1 MLSFRDAPVRLRVP
15 ATSANLGPGF
25 DCAGLSLALYD
36 EIELSVVRHGVAVQI
51 TGEGAQS
58 LPHGERHLIVKAARA
73 AFTRL
78 GGQPP
83 GLRISCLNRIPHS
96 RGLGSSSA
104 VLSAGVFGARALVED
119 GRERMSDD
127 AALALATELEG
138 HPDNVAA
145 CLRGGATFA
154 WGDPV
159 RVLRVEPHAD
169 LRPVAFV
176 PPFRSSTKATRG
188 LLPATVPFAD
198 AAANAGRAALL
209 VHALT
214 LEPAL
219 LLDATRDWLHQGYR
233 APAMPETARL
243 VDALRA
249 DAIAAT
255 VSGAGPTVLALVTTA
270 DVERAASA
278 CPAGWTVHRLEVDLG
293 GVTVV

>member
-1 MLSFRDAPVRLRVP
+1 MRLRVP

-25 DCAGLSLALYD
+25 DCAGLSLTLYD
-36 EIELSVVRHGVAVQI
+36 EIELSVVRHGVQVQI

-58 LPHGERHLIVKAARA
+58 LPRGERHLIVKAARA

-78 GGQPP
+78 GGQPT

-104 VLSAGVFGARALVED
+104 VLSAGVIGARALVVD
-119 GRERMSDD
+119 GGERMSDD

-145 CLRGGATFA
+145 CLRGGATVA

-159 RVLRVEPHAD
+159 RVLRVEPHRD

-214 LEPAL
+214 VEPVL
-219 LLDATRDWLHQGYR
+219 LLDATQDWLHQGYR
-233 APAMPETARL
+233 ASAMPETARL
-243 VDALRA
+243 VAELRSGG
-249 DAIAAT
+249 IAAT
-255 VSGAGPTVLALVTTA
+255 FSGAGPTVLALVTAA
-270 DVERAASA
+270 DVERAAAA
-278 CPAGWTVHRLEVDLG
+278 CPEGWIVHRLEVDLG
-293 GVTVV
+293 GVAVV